1 MEEDRVIPKA
11 KKRESAAQP
20 VSAAAQTPRFRFA
33 LRRDIP
39 RWKAVI
45 FGMVCI
51 AICGGIWW
59 YLTRGATVE
68 ERILNKN
75 TIPSPAETFADLRS
89 LWYDGGLS
97 RNAIAS
103 LTRVTLG
110 FALAAILGIP
120 LGILCG
126 SYPWMKSF
134 LAPVT
139 IFGRNIP
146 IAALI
151 PITYAVFGTGEYQ
164 KMMFIFIACVAFIID
179 DTATAISD
187 VSDRYIDTAYTLGA
201 NQWQIIFK
209 VIVPLAMPNIFN
221 SLRLL
226 FGLAFG
232 YIMLVESV
240 TNADTS
246 GGLGYIILNAQ
257 HRSLPGWIILV
268 LLIIPILAL
277 AIDRVLF
284 WIQRQLFP
292 YQYGGSGFLRSV
304 VGGFL
309 YCWEEIKSWFRKP
322 IDYNTVNPP
331 QIASAAAPETK
342 QVNPP

>member
-1 MEEDRVIPKA
+1 MDDRITRKTDSKSP
-11 KKRESAAQP
+11 SPSP
-20 VSAAAQTPRFRFA
+20 VPERHRSQFA
-33 LRRDIP
+33 LRREIP
-39 RWKAVI
+39 RWKALFYGVL
-45 FGMVCI
+45 CI

-59 YLTRGATVE
+59 FLTRGEIVE
-68 ERILNKN
+68 DRILNKN
-75 TIPSPAETFADLRS
+75 TIPSPAETFTDLRS
-89 LWYDGGLS
+89 LWFDGALS

-110 FALAAILGIP
+110 FGLAAILGIP
-120 LGILCG
+120 LGIFCG

-164 KMMFIFIACVAFIID
+164 KMMFIFIACVAFITD

-187 VSDRYIDTAYTLGA
+187 VSSRYIDTAYTLGA
-201 NQWQIIFK
+201 NQWQIISK
-209 VIVPLAMPNIFN
+209 VIFPLAMPNIFN

-246 GGLGYIILNAQ
+246 GGLGYIILTAQ

-277 AIDRVLF
+277 AIDRLLF
-284 WIQRQLFP
+284 WIQRELFP
-292 YQYGGSGFLRSV
+292 YQYGGSGILR
-304 VGGFL
+304 
-309 YCWEEIKSWFRKP
+309 R
-322 IDYNTVNPP
+322 
-331 QIASAAAPETK
+331 ASSHCSSFS
-342 QVNPP
+342 

>member
-1 MEEDRVIPKA
+1 MEEDRVIPKS
-11 KKRESAAQP
+11 KPKPESPAVAAP
-20 VSAAAQTPRFRFA
+20 PRRAWFA

-39 RWKAVI
+39 RWKALF
-45 FGMVCI
+45 FGALCI

-59 YLTRGATVE
+59 YLTRGDIVE
-68 ERILNKN
+68 DRILNKN
-75 TIPSPAETFADLRS
+75 TIPSPAETFADFHS
-89 LWYDGGLS
+89 LWFDGGLS

-103 LTRVTLG
+103 LHRVTLG
-110 FALAAILGIP
+110 FGLAAIVGIP

-146 IAALI
+146 IAGLI
-151 PITYAVFGTGEYQ
+151 PLTYAVFGTGEHQ
-164 KMMFIFIACVAFIID
+164 KMMFIFLACVAFIID

-187 VSDRYIDTAYTLGA
+187 VSSRYIDTAYTLGA
-201 NQWQIIFK
+201 NQWQIISK
-209 VIVPLAMPNIFN
+209 VIFPLAMPNIFN

-246 GGLGYIILNAQ
+246 GGLGFIISNAQ
-257 HRSLPGWIILV
+257 RLSHPAWTILV

-284 WIQRQLFP
+284 WIQRELFP
-292 YQYGGSGFLRSV
+292 YQYGGPGYLRRA
-304 VGGFL
+304 VGLCFR
-309 YCWEEIKSWFRKP
+309 CWDDFKSLFRKP
-322 IDYNTVNPP
+322 VDYNLVNPP
-331 QIASAAAPETK
+331 QIGSASLPKNKTS
-342 QVNPP
+342 

>member
-1 MEEDRVIPKA
+1 MDDRVIPKA
-11 KKRESAAQP
+11 KPESAARS
-20 VSAAAQTPRFRFA
+20 VSAAPQASRFRFA
-33 LRRDIP
+33 LRREIP
-39 RWKAVI
+39 RWKAISCGVL
-45 FGMVCI
+45 CI

-68 ERILNKN
+68 DRILNRN
-75 TIPSPAETFADLRS
+75 TIPSPAESFAGLRS
-89 LWYDGGLS
+89 LWFDGGLS
-97 RNAIAS
+97 RNTIAS

-110 FALAAILGIP
+110 FGLAAILGIP
-120 LGILCG
+120 FGILCG

-151 PITYAVFGTGEYQ
+151 PITYAVFGTGEHQ

-179 DTATAISD
+179 DTATAISN
-187 VSDRYIDTAYTLGA
+187 VSSRYVDTAYTLGA
-201 NQWQIIFK
+201 NQWQIIAK
-209 VIVPLAMPNIFN
+209 VIVPLAMPDIFN

-240 TNADTS
+240 TEANTS
-246 GGLGYIILNAQ
+246 GGLGFIILNAQ
-257 HRSLPGWIILV
+257 RRSLPEWIILI

-284 WIQRQLFP
+284 WLQRQLFP
-292 YQYGGSGFLRSV
+292 YQYGGYGVIRRALGWFFV
-304 VGGFL
+304 A
-309 YCWEEIKSWFRKP
+309 WEAFKSLFRKP
-322 IDYNTVNPP
+322 VDYNQVNP
-331 QIASAAAPETK
+331 SHVAAAPVAETK
-342 QVNPP
+342 QVATP